1 MFGDNLKALRIREK
15 MTQQELA
22 DALQIT
28 KRAVSSYELNQRE
41 PNFEIIKKIAYFFNA
56 SLDYL
61 FDIQLPESS
70 DTVIDKKQ
78 NIIAYP
84 QPRHFWMLFF
94 QPQNLPPLLEILNF
108 FFFFF

>member
-28 KRAVSSYELNQRE
+28 KRAVSSYELIQRE
-41 PNFEIIKKIAYFFNA
+41 PNFEVIKKIAYYFNA

-78 NIIAYP
+78 NIIERINNMSSENISKVSEYIDFIE
-84 QPRHFWMLFF
+84 HK
-94 QPQNLPPLLEILNF
+94 
-108 FFFFF
+108 

>member
-1 MFGDNLKALRIREK
+1 MFGDNLKTLRMREK

-61 FDIQLPESS
+61 FDIQLPEAG
-70 DTVIDKKQ
+70 DA
-78 NIIAYP
+78 IINK
-84 QPRHFWMLFF
+84 R
-94 QPQNLPPLLEILNF
+94 QNLIERINNMTSDNLSKVSEYVDFIEHRK
-108 FFFFF
+108 